1 MLYDYLL
8 FFIEYNNYYG
18 IFILNAHLNKGNS
31 TMKLKL
37 KSLNHVIRDV
47 VRRAYPEIP
56 ARVFDM
62 YNISIYNSLNS
73 GNEEKTTIENW
84 VTNVSMYPK
93 EEYYNIVGEEQID
106 LVLNAIP
113 MNQLLDL
120 LYEEGFNV
128 WATPKF
134 EELPYYRE
142 EFKKFGLKMEWD
154 VDKKYY
160 KNKGHLEPE
169 SNTSAMFLLHTIDE
183 SEPNKYG
190 KVYGEIKGKWDKLV
204 YDPNTKQVGLML
216 DMARTG
222 YTRDE
227 VYTAIDYLAQNNG
240 SYIQLHISDNE
251 AIVYPFSI
259 LKGASEDIQT
269 AHPDYTALAKNDFKH
284 IVEYAKSKNI
294 DVIFELNTPGHCNAI
309 KNRVLADEW
318 GLKQHYSELFLE
330 DGTMNFNSWR
340 LRKLVKDL
348 LDELISDI
356 GQDNIKYIHIGGD
369 EFPFNENWSHEIPEY
384 FNSIQEHLYDY
395 GITMRVWN
403 DSLLKKDIVAGRLD
417 DRIEVT
423 YWSWD
428 GQRQDQEQAQ
438 HLRDI
443 RATPKDLIDHGIRVI
458 NCQGYYTYAVPKTTD
473 FTSHNATYSARDL
486 LGNWDLSKWDRHET
500 AVPLTQEEIDKG
512 VIGAQLSIWGENL
525 GLDHHDKFSVLNNYT
540 YMMRNIAR
548 ICKAYGKTPNETLE
562 DLKTIYRNGFVNEE
576 YDVFM
581 DAELGLKVKGKD
593 GNVYDLSYNGS
604 NVLYFNNLKRLMNGV
619 NPVQATVWGNGND
632 YVKLPNTFVK
642 DEDDV
647 IFSSEYNVIAH
658 AWKFEDIKIYIDE
671 RVKVIYIEKGEYPY
685 QPPGEGNV
693 PIKEHR
699 VIDLGELITEITVTD
714 ENMTEAREEAISV
727 KPTNLTIRINKDDL
741 LIDNL
746 DNRDTTPAYGVG
758 GPSDA

>member
-1 MLYDYLL
+1 MFYRYLL

-142 EFKKFGLKMEWD
+142 EFEKFGLKMEWD

-204 YDPNTKQVGLML
+204 YDPNSKQIGLML

-222 YTRDE
+222 YKPEE
-227 VYTAIDYLAQNNG
+227 VYRAIDYLAQNNG

-251 AIVYPFSI
+251 SIVYPFDI
-259 LKGASEDIQT
+259 LKGSTDLS
-269 AHPDYTALAKNDFKH
+269 AHLHYRGLSKGDFKD
-284 IVEYAKSKNI
+284 IVKYAKSKNI
-294 DVIFELNTPGHCNAI
+294 EVIFELNTPGHCNAI
-309 KNRVLADEW
+309 RNRIRSDDWSDLN
-318 GLKQHYSELFLE
+318 QHYSELFLE

-348 LDELISDI
+348 LDELITDM
-356 GQDNIKYIHIGGD
+356 GQDNIKYIHLGGD

-384 FNSIQEHLYDY
+384 FNNIQEHLYDY

-458 NCQGYYTYAVPKTTD
+458 NCQGYYTYAVPKATD

-500 AVPLTQEEIDKG
+500 AVPLTQEDINKG

-525 GLDHHDKFSVLNNYT
+525 GLDHHDKFSVLNNYS
-540 YMMRNIAR
+540 YMMRNISR

-581 DAELGLKVKGKD
+581 DVELGLKVKGKD

-604 NVLYFNNLKRLMNGV
+604 NVLYFNNLKRAMGGIDDIV
-619 NPVQATVWGNGND
+619 ATVWGNGND

-642 DEDDV
+642 DESDV
-647 IFSSEYNVIAH
+647 IFNSEYNVVAH
-658 AWKFEDIKIYIDE
+658 AWKYNDLANIKFYIDE
-671 RVKVIYIEKGEYPY
+671 RIKVIYIEKGEYPY
-685 QPPGEGNV
+685 QPPGEGDV

-699 VIDLGELITEITVTD
+699 VIDLGELVTEITVTD
-714 ENMTEAREEAISV
+714 ENMTEARNETISV

-741 LIDNL
+741 LINA
-746 DNRDTTPAYGVG
+746 RE
-758 GPSDA
+758 PSEL

>member
-1 MLYDYLL
+1 MEFY
-8 FFIEYNNYYG
+8 
-18 IFILNAHLNKGNS
+18 ILNAHLNKGNS

-37 KSLNHVIRDV
+37 KPLNHVIRDV

-84 VTNVSMYPK
+84 VINVSMYPK

-204 YDPNTKQVGLML
+204 YDPNTKQIGLML
-216 DMARTG
+216 DMARTP
-222 YTRDE
+222 YTKNE
-227 VYTAIDYLAQNNG
+227 VLAAIDYLVSNG
-240 SYIQLHISDNE
+240 GHYIQLHVTDNE
-251 AIVYPFSI
+251 NIAFPFRTLGLKFTNGWNVYDFYDVAMQAKE
-259 LKGASEDIQT
+259 KGIE
-269 AHPDYTALAKNDFKH
+269 
-284 IVEYAKSKNI
+284 
-294 DVIFELNTPGHCNAI
+294 VIFELNTPGHCAAI
-309 KNRVLADEW
+309 KRQIETGDARFSEKLQY
-318 GLKQHYSELFLE
+318 LKDNVSELFLE
-330 DGTMNFNSWR
+330 DGTMNFNSWK
-340 LRKLVKDL
+340 LRKMVKDM
-348 LDELISDI
+348 LDDI
-356 GQDNIKYIHIGGD
+356 IGLGDDVGFKYIHIGGD

-384 FNSIQEHLYDY
+384 FNNIQEHLYDY

-403 DSLLKKDIVAGRLD
+403 DSLLKKDIVVGRLD

-458 NCQGYYTYAVPKTTD
+458 NCQGYYTYAVPKATD

-486 LGNWDLSKWDRHET
+486 LGNWDLSKWDRHDT
-500 AVPLTQEEIDKG
+500 AIPLTQEEIDKG

-525 GLDHHDKFSVLNNYT
+525 GLDHHDKFSVLNNYS
-540 YMMRNIAR
+540 YMMRNISR

-562 DLKTIYRNGFVNEE
+562 DLKAIYRNGFINEE

-604 NVLYFNNLKRLMNGV
+604 NVLYFNNLKRLMNGI
-619 NPVQATVWGNGND
+619 NPVQATVWGNGDD

-642 DEDDV
+642 DESDV
-647 IFSSEYNVIAH
+647 IFSSEYNVVAH
-658 AWKFEDIKIYIDE
+658 AWKFGDIKFYIDE
-671 RVKVIYIEKGEYPY
+671 RIKVIYIEKGEYPY
-685 QPPGEGNV
+685 QPQGEGNV

-699 VIDLGELITEITVTD
+699 VIDLGELVTEIIVTD
-714 ENMTEAREEAISV
+714 ENMTESRNETISI

-741 LIDNL
+741 FINA
-746 DNRDTTPAYGVG
+746 RE
-758 GPSDA
+758 PSEL

>member
-1 MLYDYLL
+1 MEFY
-8 FFIEYNNYYG
+8 
-18 IFILNAHLNKGNS
+18 ILNAHLNKGNS

-204 YDPNTKQVGLML
+204 YDPNTKQIGLML
-216 DMARTG
+216 DMARTP
-222 YTRDE
+222 YTKNE
-227 VYTAIDYLAQNNG
+227 VLKAIDYLVSNG
-240 SYIQLHISDNE
+240 GHYIQLHVTDNE
-251 AIVYPFSI
+251 NIAFPFRTLGLEFTNGWDVYDFYDVAMQAKE
-259 LKGASEDIQT
+259 KGIE
-269 AHPDYTALAKNDFKH
+269 
-284 IVEYAKSKNI
+284 
-294 DVIFELNTPGHCNAI
+294 VIFELNTPGHCAAI
-309 KNRVLADEW
+309 KRQIETGDARLSEKLQY
-318 GLKQHYSELFLE
+318 LKDNVSELFLE
-330 DGTMNFNSWR
+330 DGTMNFNSWK
-340 LRKLVKDL
+340 LRKMVKDM
-348 LDELISDI
+348 LDDI
-356 GQDNIKYIHIGGD
+356 IGLGDGIGFKYIHIGGD

-384 FNSIQEHLYDY
+384 FNNIQEHLYDY

-458 NCQGYYTYAVPKTTD
+458 NCQGYYTYAVPKATD
-473 FTSHNATYSARDL
+473 FTSADAMYSARDMF
-486 LGNWDLSKWDRHET
+486 GNWDLSKWDRHET
-500 AVPLTQEEIDKG
+500 AVPLAREDIDKG

-525 GLDHHDKFSVLNNYT
+525 GDGHRDKLSVLNNYS
-540 YMMRNIAR
+540 YMMRNISR
-548 ICKAYGKTPNETLE
+548 ICKAYGKNPAETLE
-562 DLKTIYRNGFVNEE
+562 DIKTIYRNGFVNEE

-581 DAELGLKVKGKD
+581 DIRLGLKVKGKD

-604 NVLYFNNLKRLMNGV
+604 NVLYFNNLKDIMGDIDSIE
-619 NPVQATVWGNGND
+619 ATVWGNGND
-632 YVKLPNTFVK
+632 YVKLPNTFIK
-642 DEDDV
+642 DEKDTKYHD
-647 IFSSEYNVIAH
+647 EYMVKAH
-658 AWKFEDIKIYIDE
+658 AWKYSDLADIKIYIDE
-671 RVKVIYIEKGEYPY
+671 RIKVIYIEKGEYPY
-685 QPPGEGNV
+685 QPQGQGNV
-693 PIKEHR
+693 PLIKR
-699 VIDLGELITEITVTD
+699 NVIDLGELITNITVTD
-714 ENMTEAREEAISV
+714 ENMTDTIEEPISI

-741 LIDNL
+741 LKDVFNR
-746 DNRDTTPAYGVG
+746 RDTTPGRGVG
-758 GPSDA
+758 TASDA

>member
-1 MLYDYLL
+1 MEFY
-8 FFIEYNNYYG
+8 
-18 IFILNAHLNKGNS
+18 ILNVHLNKGNS

-142 EFKKFGLKMEWD
+142 EFEKFGLKMEWD

-169 SNTSAMFLLHTIDE
+169 RDTSAMFLLHTIDD

-204 YDPNTKQVGLML
+204 YDPNTKQIGLML

-251 AIVYPFSI
+251 AIVYPFNI
-259 LKGASEDIQT
+259 LKGSTDLFT
-269 AHPDYTALAKNDFKH
+269 SHPHYRSLAKDDFKH
-284 IVEYAKSKNI
+284 IVGYAKSKNI
-294 DVIFELNTPGHCNAI
+294 DVIFELNTPGHCGGI
-309 KNRVLADEW
+309 KERVLDDEW

-384 FNSIQEHLYDY
+384 YNNIQEHLYDY

-473 FTSHNATYSARDL
+473 FTSHDATYSARDM

-500 AVPLTQEEIDKG
+500 AVPLAQEDIDKG

-525 GLDHHDKFSVLNNYT
+525 GFDHYDKNSVLNNYT
-540 YMMRNIAR
+540 YMMRNISR
-548 ICKAYGKTPNETLE
+548 ICKAYGKAPAETLE
-562 DLKTIYRNGFVNEE
+562 DLKAIYRNGFVNEE

-581 DAELGLKVKGKD
+581 DIELGLRVKGKD

-604 NVLYFNNLKRLMNGV
+604 NVLYFNNLKRAMGGIDNIE
-619 NPVQATVWGNGND
+619 ATVWGNGND
-632 YVKLPNTFVK
+632 YVKLPNTFIK
-642 DEDDV
+642 DENDTKHND
-647 IFSSEYNVIAH
+647 EYNVNAQ
-658 AWKFEDIKIYIDE
+658 AWKYGNVKIYIDE
-671 RVKVIYIEKGEYPY
+671 RIKVIYIEEGLYPY
-685 QPPGEGNV
+685 QPAGEGDV
-693 PIKEHR
+693 PIKER
-699 VIDLGELITEITVTD
+699 KVIDLGELVTNLTVTD
-714 ENMTEAREEAISV
+714 ENMTEPTVEPISI
-727 KPTNLTIRINKDDL
+727 KPTNLTIRVDKDDL

-746 DNRDTTPAYGVG
+746 DNRDTTPAYGAG
-758 GPSDA
+758 GPSAA

>member
-1 MLYDYLL
+1 
-8 FFIEYNNYYG
+8 
-18 IFILNAHLNKGNS
+18 
-31 TMKLKL
+31 MKLKL

-47 VRRAYPEIP
+47 VRRANPQVP
-56 ARVFDM
+56 AHIFDM
-62 YNISIYNSLNS
+62 YDIFAYRSTNSDGVPSKL
-73 GNEEKTTIENW
+73 TDHR
-84 VTNVSMYPK
+84 VMVSMSPK
-93 EEYYNIVGEEQID
+93 PEFYHIVGEEYID
-106 LVLNAIP
+106 LELNA
-113 MNQLLDL
+113 LLLNEFLDV
-120 LYEEGFNV
+120 LYEDGLNV
-128 WATPKF
+128 WATPTF
-134 EELPYYRE
+134 EELPYYSE
-142 EFKKFGLKMEWD
+142 EFAKFGLYMKWG

-160 KNKGHLEPE
+160 KNKGMLETTDE
-169 SNTSAMFLLHTIDE
+169 AGTIFLLHTVDLRDE
-183 SEPNKYG
+183 SEKNKYG
-190 KVYGEIKGKWDKLV
+190 KTYGEIRGRWDKLV
-204 YDPNTKQVGLML
+204 YDPNTKQIGLML

-222 YTRDE
+222 YKPEE
-227 VYTAIDYLAQNNG
+227 VYRAIDYLAQNNG

-251 AIVYPFSI
+251 SIVYPFDI
-259 LKGASEDIQT
+259 LKGSTDLS
-269 AHPDYTALAKNDFKH
+269 AHLHYRGLSKGDFKD
-284 IVEYAKSKNI
+284 IVKYAKSKNI
-294 DVIFELNTPGHCNAI
+294 EVIFELNTPGHCNAI
-309 KNRVLADEW
+309 RNRIRSDDWSDLN
-318 GLKQHYSELFLE
+318 QHYSELFLE

-348 LDELISDI
+348 LDELITDM
-356 GQDNIKYIHIGGD
+356 GQDNIKYIHLGGD

-384 FNSIQEHLYDY
+384 YNNIQEHLYDY

-458 NCQGYYTYAVPKTTD
+458 NCQGYYTYAVPKATD

-525 GLDHHDKFSVLNNYT
+525 GLDHHDKFSVLNNYS
-540 YMMRNIAR
+540 YMMRNISR

-581 DAELGLKVKGKD
+581 DIELGLRVKGKD
-593 GNVYDLSYNGS
+593 GNVYDLLYNGS
-604 NVLYFNNLKRLMNGV
+604 NVLYFNNLKRAMGGIDDIV
-619 NPVQATVWGNGND
+619 ATVWGNGND

-642 DEDDV
+642 DESDV
-647 IFSSEYNVIAH
+647 IFDSEYNVVAH
-658 AWKFEDIKIYIDE
+658 AWKYNDLANIKIYIDE

-693 PIKEHR
+693 PINEHR
-699 VIDLGELITEITVTD
+699 VIDLGELVTNLTVTD
-714 ENMTEAREEAISV
+714 ENMTEPTVELINI
-727 KPTNLTIRINKDDL
+727 KPTNLTIRVDKDDL

>member
-1 MLYDYLL
+1 MSYRYSFFFL
-8 FFIEYNNYYG
+8 FLSDILITMEFY
-18 IFILNAHLNKGNS
+18 ILNAHLNKGNS

-134 EELPYYRE
+134 EELPYYHE

-204 YDPNTKQVGLML
+204 YDPNTKQIGLML
-216 DMARTG
+216 DMARTP
-222 YTRDE
+222 YTKNE
-227 VYTAIDYLAQNNG
+227 VLKAIDYLVSNG
-240 SYIQLHISDNE
+240 GHYIQLHVTDNE
-251 AIVYPFSI
+251 NIAFPFRTLGLEFTNGWNVYDFYDVAMQAKE
-259 LKGASEDIQT
+259 KGIE
-269 AHPDYTALAKNDFKH
+269 
-284 IVEYAKSKNI
+284 
-294 DVIFELNTPGHCNAI
+294 VIFELNTPGHCAAI
-309 KNRVLADEW
+309 KRQIETGDARFSEKLQY
-318 GLKQHYSELFLE
+318 LKDNVSELFLE
-330 DGTMNFNSWR
+330 DGTMNFNSWK
-340 LRKLVKDL
+340 LRKMVKDM
-348 LDELISDI
+348 LDDI
-356 GQDNIKYIHIGGD
+356 IGLGDDVGFKYIHIGGD

-384 FNSIQEHLYDY
+384 FNNIQEHLYDY

-443 RATPKDLIDHGIRVI
+443 RATPKDLIDNGIRVI
-458 NCQGYYTYAVPKTTD
+458 NCQGYYTYAVPKATD
-473 FTSHNATYSARDL
+473 FTSADAMYSARDMF
-486 LGNWDLSKWDRHET
+486 GNWDLSKWDRHET

-525 GLDHHDKFSVLNNYT
+525 GGSHTDKISVLNNYS

-548 ICKAYGKTPNETLE
+548 ICKAYGKDPNETLE
-562 DLKTIYRNGFVNEE
+562 DIKAIYRNGFVNEE

-581 DAELGLKVKGKD
+581 DAQLGYSLKGEN

-604 NVLYFNNLKRLMNGV
+604 NVLYFNNLKSTMDNLDSIKV
-619 NPVQATVWGNGND
+619 TIWGNGND
-632 YVKLPNTFVK
+632 YVKLPNTFIK
-642 DEDDV
+642 DESDV
-647 IFSSEYNVIAH
+647 IFNSEYNVVAH
-658 AWKFEDIKIYIDE
+658 AWKYYDEKFYIDE
-671 RVKVIYIEKGEYPY
+671 RIKVIYIEKGEYPY
-685 QPPGEGNV
+685 QPLGKGDV
-693 PIKEHR
+693 PIKKHR
-699 VIDLGELITEITVTD
+699 VIDLGELVTEITVTD
-714 ENMTEAREEAISV
+714 ENMTESRNETISV
-727 KPTNLTIRINKDDL
+727 KPTNLTIRINKDNL
-741 LIDNL
+741 LINARETSEL
-746 DNRDTTPAYGVG
+746 
-758 GPSDA
+758 

>member
-1 MLYDYLL
+1 
-8 FFIEYNNYYG
+8 
-18 IFILNAHLNKGNS
+18 
-31 TMKLKL
+31 MKLKL
-37 KSLNHVIRDV
+37 KSLHHVIRDV
-47 VRRAYPEIP
+47 VRRANPQVP
-56 ARVFDM
+56 AHIFDM
-62 YNISIYNSLNS
+62 YDIFAYRSTNIDGLPSKL
-73 GNEEKTTIENW
+73 TDHQ
-84 VTNVSMYPK
+84 VMVSMSPK
-93 EEYYNIVGEEQID
+93 PEFYHIVGEEYID
-106 LVLNAIP
+106 LELNA
-113 MNQLLDL
+113 LLLNEFLDV
-120 LYEEGFNV
+120 LYEDGLNV
-128 WATPKF
+128 WATPTF

-142 EFKKFGLKMEWD
+142 EFAKFGLYMKWG

-160 KNKGHLEPE
+160 KNKGMLETTDE
-169 SNTSAMFLLHTIDE
+169 AGTIFLLHTVDLRDE
-183 SEPNKYG
+183 SAKNKYG
-190 KVYGEIKGKWDKLV
+190 KTYGEIRGRWDKLV
-204 YDPNTKQVGLML
+204 YDPNSKQVGLML
-216 DMARTG
+216 DMARTP
-222 YTRDE
+222 YTKNE
-227 VYTAIDYLAQNNG
+227 VLAAIDYLVSNG
-240 SYIQLHISDNE
+240 GHYIQLHVTDNE
-251 AIVYPFSI
+251 NIAFPFRTLGLEFTNGWNVYDFYDVAMQAKE
-259 LKGASEDIQT
+259 KGIE
-269 AHPDYTALAKNDFKH
+269 
-284 IVEYAKSKNI
+284 
-294 DVIFELNTPGHCNAI
+294 VIFELNTPGHCAAI
-309 KNRVLADEW
+309 KRQIETGDARLSEKLQY
-318 GLKQHYSELFLE
+318 LKDNVSELFLE
-330 DGTMNFNSWR
+330 DGTMNFNSWK
-340 LRKLVKDL
+340 LRKMVKDM
-348 LDELISDI
+348 LDDI
-356 GQDNIKYIHIGGD
+356 IGLGDDVGFKYIHIGGD

-384 FNSIQEHLYDY
+384 FNNIQEHLYDY

-458 NCQGYYTYAVPKTTD
+458 NCQGYYTYAVPKATD

-500 AVPLTQEEIDKG
+500 AIPLTQEEIDKG

-525 GLDHHDKFSVLNNYT
+525 GLDHHDKFSVLNNYS

-562 DLKTIYRNGFVNEE
+562 DLKAIYRNGFVNEE

-604 NVLYFNNLKRLMNGV
+604 NVLYFNNLKRLMSEI
-619 NPVQATVWGNGND
+619 NPVQATVWGNGDD

-647 IFSSEYNVIAH
+647 IFSSEYNVVAH
-658 AWKFEDIKIYIDE
+658 AWKFGDIKIYIDE

-693 PIKEHR
+693 PIKER
-699 VIDLGELITEITVTD
+699 RIIDLGELVTEITVTD
-714 ENMTEAREEAISV
+714 ENMTESRNKTISV

-741 LIDNL
+741 LINARETSEL
-746 DNRDTTPAYGVG
+746 
-758 GPSDA
+758 

>member
-1 MLYDYLL
+1 MGFY
-8 FFIEYNNYYG
+8 
-18 IFILNAHLNKGNS
+18 ILNAHLNKGNS

-73 GNEEKTTIENW
+73 GNEEKNTIENW

-204 YDPNTKQVGLML
+204 YDPNTKQIGLML
-216 DMARTG
+216 DMARTP
-222 YTRDE
+222 YTKNE
-227 VYTAIDYLAQNNG
+227 VLAAIDYLVSNG
-240 SYIQLHISDNE
+240 GHYIQLHVTDNE
-251 AIVYPFSI
+251 NIAFPFKT
-259 LKGASEDIQT
+259 LGLEFTNGWNAYDFYDVALQAKEKGIE
-269 AHPDYTALAKNDFKH
+269 
-284 IVEYAKSKNI
+284 
-294 DVIFELNTPGHCNAI
+294 VIFELNTPGHCAAI
-309 KNRVLADEW
+309 KRQIETGDARFSEKLQY
-318 GLKQHYSELFLE
+318 LKDNVSELFLE
-330 DGTMNFNSWR
+330 DGTMNFNSWK
-340 LRKLVKDL
+340 LRKMVKDM
-348 LDELISDI
+348 LDDI
-356 GQDNIKYIHIGGD
+356 IGLGDDVGFKYIHIGGD

-384 FNSIQEHLYDY
+384 FNNIQEHLYDY

-525 GLDHHDKFSVLNNYT
+525 GLDHHDKFSVLNNYS
-540 YMMRNIAR
+540 YMMRNISR

-562 DLKTIYRNGFVNEE
+562 DLKAIYRNGFVNEE

-581 DAELGLKVKGKD
+581 DIELGLRVKGKD

-604 NVLYFNNLKRLMNGV
+604 NVLYFNNLKRAMGGIDDIV
-619 NPVQATVWGNGND
+619 ATVWGNGND
-632 YVKLPNTFVK
+632 YVKLPNTFIK
-642 DEDDV
+642 DENDTKHND
-647 IFSSEYNVIAH
+647 EYNVNAQ
-658 AWKFEDIKIYIDE
+658 AWKYGNVKLYIDE
-671 RVKVIYIEKGEYPY
+671 RIKVIYIEKGEYPY
-685 QPPGEGNV
+685 QPAGEGNV

-699 VIDLGELITEITVTD
+699 VIDLGELVTEITVTD
-714 ENMTEAREEAISV
+714 ENMTESRNETISV

-741 LIDNL
+741 LINARETSEL
-746 DNRDTTPAYGVG
+746 
-758 GPSDA
+758 

>member
-1 MLYDYLL
+1 MFYRYSFFFL
-8 FFIEYNNYYG
+8 FLSDILITMEFY
-18 IFILNAHLNKGNS
+18 ILNAHLNKGNS

-37 KSLNHVIRDV
+37 KLLNHVIRDV

-73 GNEEKTTIENW
+73 GNEKTTIENW

-93 EEYYNIVGEEQID
+93 EEYYNIVGEEKID

-204 YDPNTKQVGLML
+204 YDPNTKQIGLML
-216 DMARTG
+216 DMARTP
-222 YTRDE
+222 YTKNE
-227 VYTAIDYLAQNNG
+227 VLKAIDYLVSNG
-240 SYIQLHISDNE
+240 GHYIQLHVTDNE
-251 AIVYPFSI
+251 NIAFPFRTLGLEFTNGWNVYDFYDVA
-259 LKGASEDIQT
+259 LQAKEKGIE
-269 AHPDYTALAKNDFKH
+269 
-284 IVEYAKSKNI
+284 
-294 DVIFELNTPGHCNAI
+294 VIFELNTPGHCAAI
-309 KNRVLADEW
+309 KRQIETGDARFSEKLQY
-318 GLKQHYSELFLE
+318 LKDNVSELFLE
-330 DGTMNFNSWR
+330 DGTMNFNSWK
-340 LRKLVKDL
+340 LRKMVKDM
-348 LDELISDI
+348 LDDI
-356 GQDNIKYIHIGGD
+356 IGLGDDVGFKYIHIGGD

-384 FNSIQEHLYDY
+384 YNNIQEHLYDY

-500 AVPLTQEEIDKG
+500 AIPLTQEEIDKG

-525 GLDHHDKFSVLNNYT
+525 GLDNHDKFSVLNNYS
-540 YMMRNIAR
+540 YMMRNISR

-562 DLKTIYRNGFVNEE
+562 DLKAIYRNGFVNEE

-642 DEDDV
+642 DESDV

-658 AWKFEDIKIYIDE
+658 AWKFGDIKFYIDE
-671 RVKVIYIEKGEYPY
+671 RIKVIHIEKGEYPY
-685 QPPGEGNV
+685 QPQGEGNV

-699 VIDLGELITEITVTD
+699 VIDLGELVTEITVTD
-714 ENMTEAREEAISV
+714 ENMTEAQT
-727 KPTNLTIRINKDDL
+727 KPLVSNL
-741 LIDNL
+741 LI
-746 DNRDTTPAYGVG
+746 
-758 GPSDA
+758 

>member
-1 MLYDYLL
+1 MEFY
-8 FFIEYNNYYG
+8 
-18 IFILNAHLNKGNS
+18 ILNAHLNKGNS

-37 KSLNHVIRDV
+37 KSLNHIIRDV
-47 VRRAYPEIP
+47 VRRANPQVP
-56 ARVFDM
+56 AHVFDM
-62 YNISIYNSLNS
+62 YDMVAVKETKGDVVPTTLEDYVVKVTMTPKLVFEHIV
-73 GNEEKTTIENW
+73 GNESIEL
-84 VTNVSMYPK
+84 
-93 EEYYNIVGEEQID
+93 E
-106 LVLNAIP
+106 LNALL
-113 MNQLLDL
+113 MNEFLDL
-120 LYEEGFNV
+120 LYEDGLNV
-128 WATPKF
+128 WATPAF
-134 EELPYYRE
+134 SELPYYKE
-142 EFKKFGLKMEWD
+142 EFAKFGLNMSWR

-160 KNKGHLEPE
+160 KNNGRLEPTGKE
-169 SNTSAMFLLHTIDE
+169 GTIFLLHTVDITDSSAE
-183 SEPNKYG
+183 NKYG
-190 KVYGEIKGKWDKLV
+190 KTYGEIRGRWNKLV
-204 YDPNTKQVGLML
+204 YDPNSKQIGLML
-216 DMARTG
+216 DMARTF
-222 YTRDE
+222 YTVE
-227 VYTAIDYLAQNNG
+227 AVCKAIDYLAQNNG
-240 SYIQLHISDNE
+240 TYIQLHISDNE
-251 AIVYPFSI
+251 AIVYPFDI
-259 LKGASEDIQT
+259 LSGATDTSSYIRKTLEKG
-269 AHPDYTALAKNDFKH
+269 DFKE
-284 IVEYAKSKNI
+284 IVKYAKSKGI
-294 DVIFELNTPGHCNAI
+294 EVIFELNTPGHCGGI
-309 KNRVLADEW
+309 RNRIRSDEFVE
-318 GLKQHYSELFLE
+318 LNHYYSELFLE

-348 LDELISDI
+348 LDELIKDM

-384 FNSIQEHLYDY
+384 YNNIQEHLYDY

-458 NCQGYYTYAVPKTTD
+458 NCQGYYTYAVPKATD
-473 FTSHNATYSARDL
+473 FTSHDATYSARDL
-486 LGNWDLSKWDRHET
+486 LGNWDLSTWDRHET
-500 AVPLTQEEIDKG
+500 AVPLAQEDIDKG

-525 GLDHHDKFSVLNNYT
+525 GFDHHDKFSVLNNYS
-540 YMMRNIAR
+540 YMMRNISR

-562 DLKTIYRNGFVNEE
+562 DLKVIYRNGFVNEE

-619 NPVQATVWGNGND
+619 NPVQATIWGNGDD
-632 YVKLPNTFVK
+632 YVKLPNTFIK

-647 IFSSEYNVIAH
+647 IFSSEYNVVAH
-658 AWKFEDIKIYIDE
+658 AWKFGDIKIYIDE
-671 RVKVIYIEKGEYPY
+671 RIKVIYIEKGEYPY

-714 ENMTEAREEAISV
+714 ENMTESRNETISV

-741 LIDNL
+741 LINARESSEL
-746 DNRDTTPAYGVG
+746 
-758 GPSDA
+758 

>member
-1 MLYDYLL
+1 MEFY
-8 FFIEYNNYYG
+8 
-18 IFILNAHLNKGNS
+18 ILNAHLNKGNS

-84 VTNVSMYPK
+84 VTNVNMYPK

-204 YDPNTKQVGLML
+204 YDPNTKQIGLML
-216 DMARTG
+216 DMARTP
-222 YTRDE
+222 YTKNE
-227 VYTAIDYLAQNNG
+227 VLAAIDYLVSNG
-240 SYIQLHISDNE
+240 GHYIQLHVTDNE
-251 AIVYPFSI
+251 NIAFPFRTLGLEFTNGWNVYDFYDVAMQAKE
-259 LKGASEDIQT
+259 KGIE
-269 AHPDYTALAKNDFKH
+269 
-284 IVEYAKSKNI
+284 
-294 DVIFELNTPGHCNAI
+294 VIFELNTPGHCAAI
-309 KNRVLADEW
+309 KRQIETGDGRFSEKLQY
-318 GLKQHYSELFLE
+318 LKDNVSELFLE
-330 DGTMNFNSWR
+330 DGTMNFNSWK
-340 LRKLVKDL
+340 LRKMVKDM
-348 LDELISDI
+348 LDDIIGLGDDI
-356 GQDNIKYIHIGGD
+356 GFKYIHIGGD

-384 FNSIQEHLYDY
+384 FNNIQEHLYDY

-403 DSLLKKDIVAGRLD
+403 DSLLKKDIVVGRLD

-458 NCQGYYTYAVPKTTD
+458 NCQGYYTYAVPKATD

-525 GLDHHDKFSVLNNYT
+525 GLDHHDKFSVLNNYS
-540 YMMRNIAR
+540 YMMRNISR

-562 DLKTIYRNGFVNEE
+562 DLKAIYRNGFINEE

-604 NVLYFNNLKRLMNGV
+604 NVLYFNNLKRLMNGI
-619 NPVQATVWGNGND
+619 NPVQATVWGNGDD

-642 DEDDV
+642 DESDV
-647 IFSSEYNVIAH
+647 IFSSEYNVVAH
-658 AWKFEDIKIYIDE
+658 AWKFGDIKFYIDE
-671 RVKVIYIEKGEYPY
+671 RIKVIYIEKGEYPY
-685 QPPGEGNV
+685 QPQGEGNV
-693 PIKEHR
+693 PIKEHK
-699 VIDLGELITEITVTD
+699 VIDLGELVTEITVTD
-714 ENMTEAREEAISV
+714 ENMTESRNETISI

-741 LIDNL
+741 LINARETSEL
-746 DNRDTTPAYGVG
+746 
-758 GPSDA
+758 

>member
-1 MLYDYLL
+1 MEFY
-8 FFIEYNNYYG
+8 
-18 IFILNAHLNKGNS
+18 ILNAHLNKGNS

-142 EFKKFGLKMEWD
+142 EFEKFGLKMEWD

-204 YDPNTKQVGLML
+204 YDPNTKQIGLML
-216 DMARTG
+216 DMARTP
-222 YTRDE
+222 YTKNE
-227 VYTAIDYLAQNNG
+227 VLVAIDYLVSNG
-240 SYIQLHISDNE
+240 GHYIQLHVTDNE
-251 AIVYPFSI
+251 NIAFPFRTLGLEFTNGWNVYDFYDVA
-259 LKGASEDIQT
+259 LQAKEKGIE
-269 AHPDYTALAKNDFKH
+269 
-284 IVEYAKSKNI
+284 
-294 DVIFELNTPGHCNAI
+294 VIFELNTPGHCAAI
-309 KNRVLADEW
+309 KRQIETGDARLSEKLQY
-318 GLKQHYSELFLE
+318 LKDNVSELFLE
-330 DGTMNFNSWR
+330 DGTMNFNSWK
-340 LRKLVKDL
+340 LRKMVKDM
-348 LDELISDI
+348 LDDIIGLGDDI
-356 GQDNIKYIHIGGD
+356 GFKYIHIGGD

-384 FNSIQEHLYDY
+384 FNNIQEHLYDY

-403 DSLLKKDIVAGRLD
+403 DSLLKKDIVVGRLD

-458 NCQGYYTYAVPKTTD
+458 NCQGYYTYAVPKATD

-525 GLDHHDKFSVLNNYT
+525 GLDHHDKFSVLNNYS
-540 YMMRNIAR
+540 YMMRNISR

-562 DLKTIYRNGFVNEE
+562 DLKAIYRNGFINEE

-604 NVLYFNNLKRLMNGV
+604 NVLYFNNLNRLMNGI
-619 NPVQATVWGNGND
+619 NPVQATVWGNGDD

-642 DEDDV
+642 DESDV
-647 IFSSEYNVIAH
+647 IFSSEYNVVAH
-658 AWKFEDIKIYIDE
+658 AWKFGDVKFYIDE
-671 RVKVIYIEKGEYPY
+671 RIKVIYIEKGEYPY
-685 QPPGEGNV
+685 QPQGEGNV
-693 PIKEHR
+693 PIKEHK
-699 VIDLGELITEITVTD
+699 VIDLGELVTEITVTD
-714 ENMTEAREEAISV
+714 ENMTESRNETISI

-741 LIDNL
+741 LINARETSEL
-746 DNRDTTPAYGVG
+746 
-758 GPSDA
+758 

>member
-1 MLYDYLL
+1 MEFY
-8 FFIEYNNYYG
+8 
-18 IFILNAHLNKGNS
+18 ILNAHLNKGNS

-73 GNEEKTTIENW
+73 ENGEKTTIENW

-154 VDKKYY
+154 IDKKYY

-204 YDPNTKQVGLML
+204 YDPNTKQIGLML
-216 DMARTG
+216 DMARTP
-222 YTRDE
+222 YTKNE
-227 VYTAIDYLAQNNG
+227 VLKAIDYLVSNG
-240 SYIQLHISDNE
+240 GHYIQLHVTDNE
-251 AIVYPFSI
+251 NIAFPFRTLGLEFTNGWNVYDFYDVAMQA
-259 LKGASEDIQT
+259 KGKGIE
-269 AHPDYTALAKNDFKH
+269 
-284 IVEYAKSKNI
+284 
-294 DVIFELNTPGHCNAI
+294 VIFELNTPGHCAAI
-309 KNRVLADEW
+309 KRQIETGDARLSEKLQY
-318 GLKQHYSELFLE
+318 LKDNVSELFLE
-330 DGTMNFNSWR
+330 DGTMNFNSWK
-340 LRKLVKDL
+340 LRKMVKDM
-348 LDELISDI
+348 LDDI
-356 GQDNIKYIHIGGD
+356 IGLGDDVGFKYIHISGD

-384 FNSIQEHLYDY
+384 FNNIQEHLYDY

-458 NCQGYYTYAVPKTTD
+458 NCQGYYTYAVPKATD

-500 AVPLTQEEIDKG
+500 AIPLTQEEIDKG

-525 GLDHHDKFSVLNNYT
+525 GLDHHDKFSVLNNYS
-540 YMMRNIAR
+540 YMMRNISR

-562 DLKTIYRNGFVNEE
+562 DLKAIYRNGFINEE

-619 NPVQATVWGNGND
+619 NPVQATVWGNGDD

-642 DEDDV
+642 DESDV
-647 IFSSEYNVIAH
+647 IFSSEYNVVAH
-658 AWKFEDIKIYIDE
+658 AWKFGDIKFYIDE
-671 RVKVIYIEKGEYPY
+671 RIKVIYIEKGEYPY
-685 QPPGEGNV
+685 QPAGEGDV
-693 PIKEHR
+693 PIKER
-699 VIDLGELITEITVTD
+699 KVIDLGELVTNLTVTD
-714 ENMTEAREEAISV
+714 ENMTESRNETISV

-741 LIDNL
+741 LINARETSEL
-746 DNRDTTPAYGVG
+746 
-758 GPSDA
+758 

>member
-1 MLYDYLL
+1 MEFY
-8 FFIEYNNYYG
+8 
-18 IFILNAHLNKGNS
+18 ILNAHLNKGNS

-204 YDPNTKQVGLML
+204 YDPNTKQIGLML
-216 DMARTG
+216 DMARTP
-222 YTRDE
+222 YTKNE
-227 VYTAIDYLAQNNG
+227 VLKAIDYLVSNG
-240 SYIQLHISDNE
+240 GHYIQLHVTDNE
-251 AIVYPFSI
+251 NIAFPFRTLGLEFTNGWDVYDFYDVAMQAKE
-259 LKGASEDIQT
+259 KGIE
-269 AHPDYTALAKNDFKH
+269 
-284 IVEYAKSKNI
+284 
-294 DVIFELNTPGHCNAI
+294 VIFELNTPGHCAAI
-309 KNRVLADEW
+309 KRQIETGDARLSEKLQY
-318 GLKQHYSELFLE
+318 LKDNVSELFLE
-330 DGTMNFNSWR
+330 DGTMNFNSWK
-340 LRKLVKDL
+340 LRKMVKDM
-348 LDELISDI
+348 LDDIIGLGDDI
-356 GQDNIKYIHIGGD
+356 GFKYIHIGGD

-384 FNSIQEHLYDY
+384 FNNIQEHLYDY

-458 NCQGYYTYAVPKTTD
+458 NCQGYYTYAVPKATD
-473 FTSHNATYSARDL
+473 FTSADAMYSARDMF
-486 LGNWDLSKWDRHET
+486 GNWDLSKWDRHET
-500 AVPLTQEEIDKG
+500 AVPLAREDIDKG

-525 GLDHHDKFSVLNNYT
+525 GDGHRDKLSVLNNYS
-540 YMMRNIAR
+540 YMMRNISR
-548 ICKAYGKTPNETLE
+548 ICKAYGKNPAETLE
-562 DLKTIYRNGFVNEE
+562 DIKTIYRNGFVNEE

-581 DAELGLKVKGKD
+581 DIRLGLKVKGKD

-604 NVLYFNNLKRLMNGV
+604 NVLYFNNLKDIMGDIDSIE
-619 NPVQATVWGNGND
+619 ATVWGNGND
-632 YVKLPNTFVK
+632 YVKLPNTFIK
-642 DEDDV
+642 DEKDTKYHD
-647 IFSSEYNVIAH
+647 EYMVKAH
-658 AWKFEDIKIYIDE
+658 AWKYSDLADIKIYIDE
-671 RVKVIYIEKGEYPY
+671 RIKVIYIEKGEYPY
-685 QPPGEGNV
+685 QPQGQGNV
-693 PIKEHR
+693 PLIKR
-699 VIDLGELITEITVTD
+699 NVIDLGELITNITVTD
-714 ENMTEAREEAISV
+714 ENMTDTIEEPISI

-741 LIDNL
+741 LKDVFNR
-746 DNRDTTPAYGVG
+746 RDTTPGRGVG
-758 GPSDA
+758 TASDA

>member
-1 MLYDYLL
+1 MFYRYSFFFL
-8 FFIEYNNYYG
+8 FLSDILITMEFY
-18 IFILNAHLNKGNS
+18 ILNAHLNKGNS

-84 VTNVSMYPK
+84 ATNVSMYPK

-204 YDPNTKQVGLML
+204 YDPNTKQIGLML
-216 DMARTG
+216 DMARTP
-222 YTRDE
+222 YTKNE
-227 VYTAIDYLAQNNG
+227 VLKAIDYLVSNG
-240 SYIQLHISDNE
+240 GHYIQLHVTDNE
-251 AIVYPFSI
+251 NIAFPFRTLGLEFTNGWNVYDFYDVAMQAKE
-259 LKGASEDIQT
+259 KGIE
-269 AHPDYTALAKNDFKH
+269 
-284 IVEYAKSKNI
+284 
-294 DVIFELNTPGHCNAI
+294 VIFELNTPGHCAAI
-309 KNRVLADEW
+309 KRQIETGDGRFSEKLQY
-318 GLKQHYSELFLE
+318 LKDNVSELFLE
-330 DGTMNFNSWR
+330 DGTMNFNSWK
-340 LRKLVKDL
+340 LRKMVKDM
-348 LDELISDI
+348 LDDIIWLGDDI
-356 GQDNIKYIHIGGD
+356 GFKYIHIGGD

-384 FNSIQEHLYDY
+384 FNNIQEHLYDY

-403 DSLLKKDIVAGRLD
+403 DSLLKKDIVVGRLD

-428 GQRQDQEQAQ
+428 GQRQDHEQAQ

-458 NCQGYYTYAVPKTTD
+458 NCQGYYTYAVPKATD

-525 GLDHHDKFSVLNNYT
+525 GLDHHDKFSVLNNYS
-540 YMMRNIAR
+540 YMMRNISR

-562 DLKTIYRNGFVNEE
+562 DLKAIYRNGFINEE

-581 DAELGLKVKGKD
+581 DIELGLRVKGKD

-604 NVLYFNNLKRLMNGV
+604 NVLYFNNLKRLMNGI
-619 NPVQATVWGNGND
+619 NPVQATVWGNGDD

-642 DEDDV
+642 DESDV
-647 IFSSEYNVIAH
+647 IFSSEYNVVAH
-658 AWKFEDIKIYIDE
+658 AWKFGDVKFYIDE
-671 RVKVIYIEKGEYPY
+671 RIKVIYIEKGEYPY
-685 QPPGEGNV
+685 QPQGEGNV
-693 PIKEHR
+693 PIKEHK
-699 VIDLGELITEITVTD
+699 VIPF
-714 ENMTEAREEAISV
+714 R
-727 KPTNLTIRINKDDL
+727 
-741 LIDNL
+741 
-746 DNRDTTPAYGVG
+746 
-758 GPSDA
+758 

>member
-1 MLYDYLL
+1 MFYRYSFFFL
-8 FFIEYNNYYG
+8 FLSDILITMEFY
-18 IFILNAHLNKGNS
+18 ILNAHLNKGNS

-73 GNEEKTTIENW
+73 GNEEKNTIENW

-142 EFKKFGLKMEWD
+142 EFEKFGLKMEWD

-204 YDPNTKQVGLML
+204 YDPNTKQIGLML
-216 DMARTG
+216 DMARTP
-222 YTRDE
+222 YTKNE
-227 VYTAIDYLAQNNG
+227 VLAAIDYLVSNG
-240 SYIQLHISDNE
+240 GHYIQLHVTDNE
-251 AIVYPFSI
+251 NIAFPFRTLGLEFTNGWNVYDFYDVA
-259 LKGASEDIQT
+259 LQAKEKGIE
-269 AHPDYTALAKNDFKH
+269 
-284 IVEYAKSKNI
+284 
-294 DVIFELNTPGHCNAI
+294 VIFELNTPGHCAAI
-309 KNRVLADEW
+309 KRQIETGDARFSEKLQY
-318 GLKQHYSELFLE
+318 LKDNVSELFLE
-330 DGTMNFNSWR
+330 DGTMNFNSWK
-340 LRKLVKDL
+340 LRKMVKDM
-348 LDELISDI
+348 LDDI
-356 GQDNIKYIHIGGD
+356 IGLGDDVGFKYIHIGGD

-384 FNSIQEHLYDY
+384 FNNIQEHLYDY

-458 NCQGYYTYAVPKTTD
+458 NCQGYYTYAVPKATD
-473 FTSHNATYSARDL
+473 FTSHDATYSARDL

-500 AVPLTQEEIDKG
+500 AVPLAQEDIDKG

-525 GLDHHDKFSVLNNYT
+525 GLDHHDKFSVLNNYS
-540 YMMRNIAR
+540 YMMRNISR

-562 DLKTIYRNGFVNEE
+562 DLKAIYRNGFVNEE

-581 DAELGLKVKGKD
+581 DAELGYSLKGEN

-604 NVLYFNNLKRLMNGV
+604 NVLYFNNLKSTMDDLDSIK
-619 NPVQATVWGNGND
+619 ATIWGNGND
-632 YVKLPNTFVK
+632 YVKLPNTFIK
-642 DEDDV
+642 NESDV
-647 IFSSEYNVIAH
+647 IFNSEYNVVAH
-658 AWKFEDIKIYIDE
+658 AWKYFDKKFYIDE
-671 RVKVIYIEKGEYPY
+671 RIKVIYIEKGEYPY
-685 QPPGEGNV
+685 QPPGKGDV

-699 VIDLGELITEITVTD
+699 VIDLGELVTEITVTD
-714 ENMTEAREEAISV
+714 ENMTESRNETISV

-741 LIDNL
+741 LINARETSEL
-746 DNRDTTPAYGVG
+746 
-758 GPSDA
+758 

>member
-1 MLYDYLL
+1 MFYSYSFFFL
-8 FFIEYNNYYG
+8 FLSDILITMEFY
-18 IFILNAHLNKGNS
+18 ILNAHLNKGNS

-204 YDPNTKQVGLML
+204 YDPNTKQIGLML
-216 DMARTG
+216 DMARTP
-222 YTRDE
+222 YTKNE
-227 VYTAIDYLAQNNG
+227 VLAAIDYLVSNG
-240 SYIQLHISDNE
+240 GHYIQLHVTDNE
-251 AIVYPFSI
+251 NIAFPFRTLGLEFTNGWNVYDFYDVA
-259 LKGASEDIQT
+259 LQAKEKGIE
-269 AHPDYTALAKNDFKH
+269 
-284 IVEYAKSKNI
+284 
-294 DVIFELNTPGHCNAI
+294 VIFELNTPGHCAAI
-309 KNRVLADEW
+309 KRQIETGDARFSEKLQY
-318 GLKQHYSELFLE
+318 LKDNVSELFLE
-330 DGTMNFNSWR
+330 DGTMNFNSWK
-340 LRKLVKDL
+340 LRKMVKDM
-348 LDELISDI
+348 LDDI
-356 GQDNIKYIHIGGD
+356 IGLGGGDVGFKYIHIGGD

-384 FNSIQEHLYDY
+384 YNNIQEHLYDY

-458 NCQGYYTYAVPKTTD
+458 NCQGYYTYAVPKATD
-473 FTSHNATYSARDL
+473 FTSHDATYSARDMF
-486 LGNWDLSKWDRHET
+486 GNWDLSKWDRHET
-500 AVPLTQEEIDKG
+500 AIPLAREDIDKG

-525 GLDHHDKFSVLNNYT
+525 GFDHIDKTSVLNNYS

-548 ICKAYGKTPNETLE
+548 ICKTYGKDPAETLE
-562 DLKTIYRNGFVNEE
+562 DIKAIYRNGFVNEE

-581 DAELGLKVKGKD
+581 DAKLGDRLKGED

-604 NVLYFNNLKRLMNGV
+604 NVLYFNNLKSTMNG
-619 NPVQATVWGNGND
+619 NSSIKATIWGNGND
-632 YVKLPNTFVK
+632 YVKLPNTFIK
-642 DEDDV
+642 DENDTKYND
-647 IFSSEYNVIAH
+647 EYNVVAH
-658 AWKFEDIKIYIDE
+658 AWKYDNGPNTIKFYIDE
-671 RVKVIYIEKGEYPY
+671 RIKVIYIEEGEYPY
-685 QPPGEGNV
+685 QPIGEGDV
-693 PIKEHR
+693 PIKER
-699 VIDLGELITEITVTD
+699 NVIDLGKLITDITVT
-714 ENMTEAREEAISV
+714 EEPMTEDIQESISI
-727 KPTNLTIRINKDDL
+727 KPESLNITVNKDDL
-741 LIDNL
+741 LIDVNIVSG
-746 DNRDTTPAYGVG
+746 R
-758 GPSDA
+758 PSAP

>member
-1 MLYDYLL
+1 MEFY
-8 FFIEYNNYYG
+8 
-18 IFILNAHLNKGNS
+18 ILNAHLNKGNS

-204 YDPNTKQVGLML
+204 YDPNTKQIGLML
-216 DMARTG
+216 DMARTP
-222 YTRDE
+222 YTKNE
-227 VYTAIDYLAQNNG
+227 VLKAIDYLVSNG
-240 SYIQLHISDNE
+240 GHYIQLHVTDNE
-251 AIVYPFSI
+251 NIAFPFRTLGLEFTNGWNVYDFYDVTMQAKE
-259 LKGASEDIQT
+259 KGIE
-269 AHPDYTALAKNDFKH
+269 
-284 IVEYAKSKNI
+284 
-294 DVIFELNTPGHCNAI
+294 VIFELNTPGHCAAI
-309 KNRVLADEW
+309 KRQIETGDARLSEKLQY
-318 GLKQHYSELFLE
+318 LKDNVSELFLE
-330 DGTMNFNSWR
+330 DGTMNFNSWK
-340 LRKLVKDL
+340 LRKMVKDM
-348 LDELISDI
+348 LDDI
-356 GQDNIKYIHIGGD
+356 IGLGDDVGFKYIHIGGD

-384 FNSIQEHLYDY
+384 FNNIQEHLYDY

-458 NCQGYYTYAVPKTTD
+458 NCQGYYTYAVPKATD

-500 AVPLTQEEIDKG
+500 AIPLTQEEIDKG

-525 GLDHHDKFSVLNNYT
+525 GLDHHDKFSVLNNYS
-540 YMMRNIAR
+540 YMMRNISR

-562 DLKTIYRNGFVNEE
+562 DLKAIYRNGFINEE

-604 NVLYFNNLKRLMNGV
+604 NVLYFNNLKRLMNGI
-619 NPVQATVWGNGND
+619 NPVQATVWGNGDD

-642 DEDDV
+642 DESDV
-647 IFSSEYNVIAH
+647 IFSSEYNVVAH
-658 AWKFEDIKIYIDE
+658 AWKFGDVKFYIDE
-671 RVKVIYIEKGEYPY
+671 RIKVIYIEKGEYPY
-685 QPPGEGNV
+685 QPQGEGNV
-693 PIKEHR
+693 PIKEHK
-699 VIDLGELITEITVTD
+699 VIDLGELVTEITVTD
-714 ENMTEAREEAISV
+714 ENMTESRNETISI

-741 LIDNL
+741 LINARETSEL
-746 DNRDTTPAYGVG
+746 
-758 GPSDA
+758 

>member
-1 MLYDYLL
+1 MFYRYSFFFL
-8 FFIEYNNYYG
+8 FLSDILITMEFY
-18 IFILNAHLNKGNS
+18 ILNAHLNKGNS

-47 VRRAYPEIP
+47 VRRANPQVP
-56 ARVFDM
+56 AHIFDM
-62 YNISIYNSLNS
+62 YDIFAYRSISTNSDGPPTKL
-73 GNEEKTTIENW
+73 TDHR
-84 VTNVSMYPK
+84 VMVSMYPK
-93 EEYYNIVGEEQID
+93 PEFYHIVGEEYID
-106 LVLNAIP
+106 LELNA
-113 MNQLLDL
+113 LLLNEFLDV
-120 LYEEGFNV
+120 LYEDGLNV
-128 WATPKF
+128 WATPTF
-134 EELPYYRE
+134 EELPYYSE
-142 EFKKFGLKMEWD
+142 EFAKFGLYMKWG

-160 KNKGHLEPE
+160 KNKGMLETTDE
-169 SNTSAMFLLHTIDE
+169 AGTIFLLHTVDLRDE
-183 SEPNKYG
+183 SEKNKYG
-190 KVYGEIKGKWDKLV
+190 KTYGEIRGRWDKLV
-204 YDPNTKQVGLML
+204 YDPNSKQVGLML

-259 LKGASEDIQT
+259 LGGSTDLFT
-269 AHPDYTALAKNDFKH
+269 SHPHYRSLAKDDFKR
-284 IVEYAKSKNI
+284 IVGYAKSKNI

-309 KNRVLADEW
+309 KNRVLADKW
-318 GLKQHYSELFLE
+318 GLNQHYSELFLE

-384 FNSIQEHLYDY
+384 YNNIQEHLYDY

-403 DSLLKKDIVAGRLD
+403 DSLLKKDIVAGRLNEH
-417 DRIEVT
+417 IEVT

-458 NCQGYYTYAVPKTTD
+458 NCQGYYTYAVPKATD
-473 FTSHNATYSARDL
+473 FTSHDATYSARDL
-486 LGNWDLSKWDRHET
+486 LGNWDLSTWDRHEM
-500 AVPLTQEEIDKG
+500 AVPLAQEDINKG

-525 GLDHHDKFSVLNNYT
+525 GFDHHDKNSVLNNYT
-540 YMMRNIAR
+540 YMMRNISR
-548 ICKAYGKTPNETLE
+548 ICKAYGKAPNETLE
-562 DLKTIYRNGFVNEE
+562 DLKAIYRNGFINEE

-581 DAELGLKVKGKD
+581 DIELGLRVKGKD

-604 NVLYFNNLKRLMNGV
+604 NVLYFNNLKRAMGGIDNIE
-619 NPVQATVWGNGND
+619 ATVWGNGND
-632 YVKLPNTFVK
+632 YVKLPNTFIK
-642 DEDDV
+642 DENDTKHND
-647 IFSSEYNVIAH
+647 EYNVTAQ
-658 AWKFEDIKIYIDE
+658 AWKYGNVKIYIDE
-671 RVKVIYIEKGEYPY
+671 RIKVIYIEEGLYPY
-685 QPPGEGNV
+685 QPAGEGNV
-693 PIKEHR
+693 PIKEHK
-699 VIDLGELITEITVTD
+699 VIDLGELVTEITVTD
-714 ENMTEAREEAISV
+714 ENMTESRNETISI

-741 LIDNL
+741 LINARETSEL
-746 DNRDTTPAYGVG
+746 
-758 GPSDA
+758 